1 MKEGLGTEP
10 GSRYHY
16 EWAMLRFE
24 NAWYVAGHV
33 VVFFSYDPLLT
44 NATRLLLVASR
55 TRNTRL

>member
-1 MKEGLGTEP
+1 
-10 GSRYHY
+10 
-16 EWAMLRFE
+16 MLRFE